1 MEGSSKEKI
10 EHFPSSTVMQIL
22 NEVIF
27 WFRKTEFSKKD
38 IVANICTSIS
48 EKSGEAAI
56 WKLID
61 EGYIERYSTG
71 LNIFFK
77 NLLLNF
83 FFLLNFIWK

>member
-1 MEGSSKEKI
+1 
-10 EHFPSSTVMQIL
+10 MQIL

-27 WFRKTEFSKKD
+27 WFRKTEFSKKA
-38 IVANICTSIS
+38 IVANICPSIS